1 MNQIKPR
8 NSKQYISN
16 ASSITSEIKRR
27 IVSRMFW
34 GRSNFY
40 KNIIHVMVIVITIS
54 VTLSGIVYRVSDVS
68 ASGTTLSGE
77 YTIGSNDLLTQGGS
91 IATVLRTDNSNL
103 SALQN
108 RKYTVQSGDTL
119 DSISKQ
125 FNVSMDTIRW
135 ANPNVIS
142 PFTNDI
148 QVGWELAIP
157 EINGVL
163 YTVRQGQSLDDIISL
178 TSVNNNESNRF
189 NIIELNQLE
198 APYTVVPGTKLFIPD
213 GNLFNQA
220 VNVEGI
226 PRGIFINPLS
236 NPDCA
241 GYIYQRGFTSYH
253 DGVDLSKW
261 DGCTVEAMAN
271 GTVYYAGWENLSGLC
286 VKIDHGGGIHTY
298 YYHLR
303 DIYVKAGD
311 RVQQGDPIGYMGT
324 TGNSTGTH
332 LHFVLKKDYNAV
344 DPEPYVPYNK
354 E

>member
-1 MNQIKPR
+1 MSQQKKR
-8 NSKQYISN
+8 KSKQYFYSFGFV
-16 ASSITSEIKRR
+16 TSEIKRR
-27 IVSRMFW
+27 IISRMFW
-34 GRSNFY
+34 GRSYFY
-40 KNIIHVMVIVITIS
+40 KNIVHFLVIIITIS
-54 VTLSGIVYRVSDVS
+54 VTLSGIIYRVSDVS
-68 ASGTTLSGE
+68 ASGSTLSGE

-91 IATVLRTDNSNL
+91 IATVLRTDSTNL

-108 RKYTVQSGDTL
+108 KKYTVQSGDTL
-119 DSISKQ
+119 ESISGQ

-148 QVGWELAIP
+148 QTGWELAIP

-163 YTVRQGQSLDDIISL
+163 YTVRQGQTLDDIISL
-178 TSVNNNESNRF
+178 TNANNDESNRF
-189 NIIELNQLE
+189 NIIELNQLVP
-198 APYTVVPGTKLFIPD
+198 PYNVNAGYKLFIPD
-213 GNLFNQA
+213 GNLFSQS
-220 VNVEGI
+220 VEVEGI

-236 NPDCA
+236 SPDCG
-241 GYIYQRGFTSYH
+241 GYLYQRGFTSYH

-261 DGCTVEAMAN
+261 DGCTIQATAN
-271 GTVYYAGWENLSGLC
+271 GTVYYAGWEVLSGFT

-303 DIYVKAGD
+303 DVYSRAGD
-311 RVQQGDPIGYMGT
+311 RVQQGDSIGYMGT

-332 LHFVLKKDYNAV
+332 LHFVLKKDFIAV

-354 E
+354 N

>member
-1 MNQIKPR
+1 MSLQKKQKP
-8 NSKQYISN
+8 KKYISS
-16 ASSITSEIKRR
+16 AGFFTAEIKRK
-27 IVSRMFW
+27 IISRMFW
-34 GRSNFY
+34 GRSNLY
-40 KNIIHVMVIVITIS
+40 KNVVHILVVAITIS

-68 ASGTTLSGE
+68 ANGSTLSGE

-91 IATVLRTDNSNL
+91 ISTVLRTDNTNL

-108 RKYTVQSGDTL
+108 KKYTVQSGDSL

-148 QVGWELAIP
+148 QTGWELAIP

-163 YTVRQGQSLDDIISL
+163 YTVREGQTLDDIISL
-178 TSVNNNESNRF
+178 TSANNDESNRF
-189 NIIELNQLE
+189 NIIELNQLVQ
-198 APYTVVPGTKLFIPD
+198 PYTINTGYKLFIPD
-213 GNLFNQA
+213 GNLFSQS
-220 VNVEGI
+220 VEVEGI

-236 NPDCA
+236 SSDCN
-241 GYIYQRGFTSYH
+241 GYQYQRGFTSYH
-253 DGVDLSKW
+253 DGIDLSKW
-261 DGCTVEAMAN
+261 DGCTVQATAN
-271 GTVYYAGWENLSGLC
+271 GTVYYAGWEVLSGFT

-298 YYHLR
+298 YYHLG
-303 DIYVKAGD
+303 DIYVRSGD
-311 RVQQGDPIGYMGT
+311 RVQQGASIGYMGS

-354 E
+354 Q